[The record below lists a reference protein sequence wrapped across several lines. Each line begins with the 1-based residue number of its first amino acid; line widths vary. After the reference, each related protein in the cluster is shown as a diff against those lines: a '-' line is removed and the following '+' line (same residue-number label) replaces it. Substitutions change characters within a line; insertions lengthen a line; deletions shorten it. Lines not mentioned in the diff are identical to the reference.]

1 VGLKLFHTHEEALQQ
16 HRDGVAALL
25 SISLAADLRYLKRQ
39 LRLPAEVA
47 QRVRFPGGV
56 KAFEKQLYER
66 VVNDRLRCNLR
77 TAASFEAHA
86 ATVRKDLMRDGQQLI
101 EIVTPVLTV
110 LDEVRNTLFGLEG
123 QSGGQG
129 PVAVFL
135 QERRAEIHKLV
146 PEHFVT
152 IYDRDRLP
160 HLARYLRAAALRAQ
174 RAVQQF
180 DRDRPKA
187 EEVARLETTLHHFL
201 ETLTPRTSERKRAAL
216 EELFWL
222 IEEYKVSLFAQEL
235 KTAVP
240 VSAKRLEKKVAEIR
254 RMT

>member
-1 VGLKLFHTHEEALQQ
+1 
-16 HRDGVAALL
+16 
-25 SISLAADLRYLKRQ
+25 
-39 LRLPAEVA
+39 
-47 QRVRFPGGV
+47 
-56 KAFEKQLYER
+56 
-66 VVNDRLRCNLR
+66 
-77 TAASFEAHA
+77 
-86 ATVRKDLMRDGQQLI
+86 
-101 EIVTPVLTV
+101 
-110 LDEVRNTLFGLEG
+110 
-123 QSGGQG
+123 
-129 PVAVFL
+129 VAVFL

-160 HLARYLRAAALRAQ
+160 HLARYLRAVALRAQ

-201 ETLTPRTSERKRAAL
+201 ETLTPRTSERKRLAL